1 MSDLRTSIT
10 VYSDVMTLDEFESLL
25 GPDWMSE
32 DVFEREHGLVDPANP
47 LAAELGIDQGP
58 RRYLFWQGSHGGW
71 LDEEAKIE
79 ELIEMRA
86 DVVEIGWEQ
95 QDQAAQYSE
104 VISAQ
109 VWTREG
115 VTKFTTALVPETYP
129 AMIATIR
136 NARRQGNE
144 HAAWLAVE
152 HLLVGLEK
160 GAAL

>member
-25 GPDWMSE
+25 GPDWMGD
-32 DVFEREHGLVDPANP
+32 DVYQRDVGLVDPDNP

-58 RRYLFWQGSHGGW
+58 RRYLYWQGEHGGW

-79 ELIEMRA
+79 ELIELRA
-86 DVVEIGWEQ
+86 DVTEVEWRQEDNNANYI
-95 QDQAAQYSE
+95 D
-104 VISAQ
+104 VISAN
-109 VWTREG
+109 VYTRDG
-115 VTKFTTALVPETYP
+115 RQSFTTALVPETYP

-136 NARRQGNE
+136 NARRQGND

-152 HLLVGLEK
+152 HLLAGLEK
-160 GAAL
+160 GA

>member
-10 VYSDVMTLDEFESLL
+10 LYSDVMTLDEFESLL
-25 GPDWMSE
+25 GPDWMSDE
-32 DVFEREHGLVDPANP
+32 IFERETGLVEPGNP

-58 RRYLFWQGSHGGW
+58 RRYLFWAGSHGGW
-71 LDEEAKIE
+71 LDEASKIE

-86 DVVEIGWEQ
+86 DVIEIAWKQE
-95 QDQAAQYSE
+95 DNNAQYDE
-104 VISAQ
+104 VISADVFSRDGHQ
-109 VWTREG
+109 S
-115 VTKFTTALVPETYP
+115 FTTALVPATYP

-136 NARRQGNE
+136 NARRQGND

-152 HLLVGLEK
+152 HLLAGLEK